1 MWERGAMAMTAAY
14 VGLSVLG
21 SSIAVFIGLAL
32 ARAVFS

>member
-1 MWERGAMAMTAAY
+1 MAMMAAY